1 MKLFQTKIFHF
12 FHSQKEGYKIQIMR
26 GRGDSSAEN
35 SPDIIDGGIISSDSE
50 AMSDETEIDKND
62 LSSQGHL
69 EQGQLEHRQEGSSLA
84 LIPSEGNRETLRS
97 SPRTPRGLLDEI
109 SNSAMS
115 ERSSD
120 NESQSSGSQFG
131 SSQYN
136 RQRGQKSCF
145 S

>member
-1 MKLFQTKIFHF
+1 MKFFQTKIFHF

-35 SPDIIDGGIISSDSE
+35 SPGIIDGGIISSDSE
-50 AMSDETEIDKND
+50 AMSDETEIDKNE
-62 LSSQGHL
+62 LSS
-69 EQGQLEHRQEGSSLA
+69 QGQLEHRQEGSSLA
-84 LIPSEGNRETLRS
+84 LVPSVGNRETLRS
-97 SPRTPRGLLDEI
+97 PPGSLDEI

-131 SSQYN
+131 GSQYN
-136 RQRGQKSCF
+136 RQRG
-145 S
+145 

>member
-12 FHSQKEGYKIQIMR
+12 FPSQKQGYKIQIMR

-35 SPDIIDGGIISSDSE
+35 SRDIIDGGIISDSDSE

-69 EQGQLEHRQEGSSLA
+69 EQGQLEHPQEGSSLA
-84 LIPSEGNRETLRS
+84 LVPSTGNRETLRS
-97 SPRTPRGLLDEI
+97 PSRTPLGLLDEI
-109 SNSAMS
+109 SNPAMS

-131 SSQYN
+131 GSQYN
-136 RQRGQKSCF
+136 LQRGLK
-145 S
+145 